1 MAFLPSARQMLQIW
15 VSLSAFLVLKG
26 EEDTARSLH
35 NPSHHT
41 GPSENRSETVDFFF
55 CFVLFFDFFFVFF

>member
-1 MAFLPSARQMLQIW
+1 MAFLPSAGQMLQIW

-41 GPSENRSETVDFFF
+41 GPSENRSETVDFFLF
-55 CFVLFFDFFFVFF
+55 CSVF